1 MNARCPGCKQPL
13 SIDPQYAGTRVECP
27 HCATGFTAGA
37 RPTSTSR
44 PVAPPPGP
52 DEAPE
57 PGRAGKAVSTVVWLV
72 VLAYVCVTLA
82 GFFLMHLQLS
92 AGEAAVGVLTR
103 DNDRWRWVAPALA
116 AVLPLAVFAH
126 AVDRVC
132 SRR

>member
-1 MNARCPGCKQPL
+1 MNARCPGCKQPI
-13 SIDPQYAGTRVECP
+13 SVDPQYAGTRVECP
-27 HCATGFTAGA
+27 HCATGFMAVA
-37 RPTSTSR
+37 RPAGTAR
-44 PVAPPPGP
+44 PVAPPP
-52 DEAPE
+52 E
-57 PGRAGKAVSTVVWLV
+57 PWRAGKAVSTVVWLV